1 MLLKWKI
8 LSQNVTNVTEE
19 IVILFKRG
27 IKAVA
32 GKNRPC
38 SFSSSF
44 LVTRHFSKCL
54 VKFVRNG
61 FELLLFIDQL
71 VFKSVH
77 LLLQFLH

>member
-38 SFSSSF
+38 SFF
-44 LVTRHFSKCL
+44 NNQTFQQM
-54 VKFVRNG
+54 FGQVRQKW
-61 FELLLFIDQL
+61 L
-71 VFKSVH
+71 
-77 LLLQFLH
+77 